1 MMKSKNSDRYLKVHA
16 WNYVI
21 HNGQEVETTQMAID
35 GQTDK
40 MWYVHPVEYYPAL
53 KKATT

>member
-1 MMKSKNSDRYLKVHA
+1 
-16 WNYVI
+16 
-21 HNGQEVETTQMAID
+21 MAID

-53 KKATT
+53 KKATTWWNLRTLR